1 MDALKKKFC
10 VVGLLGLMFLSGY
23 FGWRA
28 GVCQLGKTSLHTDTT
43 YVTVVDTDTFYR
55 PIPRDSVVVRYAKRV
70 LKVADAEADASGT
83 VATDTLCGE
92 TANNLLHGDSVDVE
106 VPITQKVYSDS
117 SYTAYVSGY
126 EVSLDSIFIRQKEV
140 TMTIV
145 KTETI
150 EKKKYRRFNLGLI
163 GGYGYGFQSRT
174 FEPFIGIGGS
184 IGIF

>member
-1 MDALKKKFC
+1 MDALKNLLW
-10 VVGLLGLMFLSGY
+10 VVGLIGLMFLSSY

-28 GVCQLGKTSLHTDTT
+28 GQVGKTSLHIDTS
-43 YVTVVDTDTFYR
+43 YVTVVDTDTFYQ
-55 PIPRDSVVVRYAKRV
+55 PIPRDSVVLRYVTKT
-70 LKVADAEADASGT
+70 LKVAEPSANASGT

-92 TANNLLHGDSVDVE
+92 TANNQLHGDSVGVE

-126 EVSLDSIFIRQKEV
+126 EASLDSIFLRQKEV

-150 EKKKYRRFNLGLI
+150 ERNKFRRFNLGLI
-163 GGYGYGFQSRT
+163 GGYGYGFQSKT
-174 FEPFIGIGGS
+174 FEPFIGVGFS
-184 IGIF
+184 IGIFK